1 MALQS
6 SGKITLKEIATE
18 FEDTAPHSLKE
29 FYGVAS
35 EIPAS
40 GTITIKDFYG
50 ASNAYSFTMASGDIQ
65 EANIRS
71 LAVADGWDE
80 DVPLIVTINSG
91 TTLYSRST
99 STGGAIVSGSF
110 PNGVTILN
118 SGAITGMGGSA
129 GQNGGPALQIT
140 TSDNV
145 TVTNN
150 SGAFIAG
157 GGGGGAAT
165 GGGGGA
171 GQSLPNVAGPAAR
184 SVSTTY
190 SSCGSVTFGCSE
202 GGTVTASCCGPS
214 VATITYA
221 AGGNQGAYAGPGG
234 TTTGSSGSCIGSGTG
249 GGPPPCT
256 VSGVTINYGGVIVAT
271 GFGGT
276 GGSILS
282 ASENVTNSGG
292 GWGAAGTGSGAG
304 AGGAAITGTYA
315 TLTNNGTI
323 YGST

>member
-6 SGKITLKEIATE
+6 SGKITLKEIAAE

-35 EIPAS
+35 GIPAS

-71 LAVADGWDE
+71 LAVADGWDQS
-80 DVPLIVTINSG
+80 VPLIVTINSG

-140 TSDNV
+140 TSDSV
-145 TVTNN
+145 KVTNK

-157 GGGGGAAT
+157 GGGGGAASQ
-165 GGGGGA
+165 GGGGA
-171 GQSLPNVAGPAAR
+171 GQSLPR
-184 SVSTTY
+184 VSTAGVGGPYTTTQGI
-190 SSCGSVTFGCSE
+190 SGTLAVFGCSE
-202 GGTVTASCCGPS
+202 GGTVVVTGSCS
-214 VATITYA
+214 VSVS
-221 AGGNQGAYAGPGG
+221 GNRGYGADQGAYAGSG
-234 TTTGSSGSCIGSGTG
+234 TTSGGCCSASGTGSSGTGCTSSASGTLCG
-249 GGPPPCT
+249 GGGSPNP
-256 VSGVTINYGGVIVAT
+256 
-271 GFGGT
+271 GGT
-276 GGSILS
+276 GGSVLS
-282 ASENVTNSGG
+282 ATSNVTNSGG
-292 GWGAAGTGSGAG
+292 GWGAAGTGTGAG
-304 AGGAAITGTYA
+304 SGGAAISGTY
-315 TLTNNGTI
+315 TNLTNNGTI

>member
-29 FYGVAS
+29 FYSAAVG
-35 EIPAS
+35 IPSS
-40 GTITIKDFYG
+40 GRLTLKDFYG
-50 ASNAYSFTMASGDIQ
+50 ASKAYTYSFSSNTAD
-65 EANIRS
+65 ANLRS

-80 DVPLIVTINSG
+80 VTPLIITIPSD
-91 TTLYSRST
+91 TTLYSNST
-99 STGGAIVSGSF
+99 SSGGAIVSGSF
-110 PNGVTILN
+110 PNGITIN
-118 SGAITGMGGSA
+118 NNGAITGRGGQA

-140 TSDNV
+140 TTDSVIVN
-145 TVTNN
+145 NN

-157 GGGGGAAT
+157 GGGGGAST

-171 GQSLPNVAGPAAR
+171 GQSAPNTAGPAA
-184 SVSTTY
+184 SSSNVTF

-202 GGTVTASCCGPS
+202 GGQVVASCCGPS

-271 GFGGT
+271 GYGGL

-282 ASENVTNSGG
+282 ATENVTNSGG
-292 GWGAAGTGSGAG
+292 GWGANGTGTGAG
-304 AGGAAITGTYA
+304 LGGAAISGTYT

>member
-1 MALQS
+1 MALQT
-6 SGKITLKEIATE
+6 SGQITLKEIATE
-18 FEDTAPHSLKE
+18 FEDTAPSSLKE

-35 EIPAS
+35 GVPSSGEIS
-40 GTITIKDFYG
+40 IKDFYG
-50 ASNAYSFTMASGDIQ
+50 KSNAYSFTMASGDIQ

-80 DVPLIVTINSG
+80 DVRLIVTINSG

-99 STGGAIVSGSF
+99 STGGAVVSGSF

-140 TSDNV
+140 TSDSV

-157 GGGGGAAT
+157 GGGGGAASQ
-165 GGGGGA
+165 GGGGA
-171 GQSLPNVAGPAAR
+171 GQSLPR
-184 SVSTTY
+184 VSTAGVGGPYTTTVGI
-190 SSCGSVTFGCSE
+190 SGVLATFGCSE
-202 GGTVTASCCGPS
+202 GGTVTVTGSCS
-214 VATITYA
+214 VSVS
-221 AGGNQGAYAGPGG
+221 GNRGYGADQGAYAGSG
-234 TTTGSSGSCIGSGTG
+234 TTSGGCCSASGTGTG

-256 VSGVTINYGGVIVAT
+256 ASASGTLCGGGGT
-271 GFGGT
+271 PNSGGT
-276 GGSILS
+276 GGSVLS
-282 ASENVTNSGG
+282 ATSNVTNSGG
-292 GWGAAGTGSGAG
+292 GWGAAGTGTGAG
-304 AGGAAITGTYA
+304 SGGAAISGTYA

>member
-65 EANIRS
+65 EADIRA

-140 TSDNV
+140 TSNSV

-157 GGGGGAAT
+157 GGGGGAASQ
-165 GGGGGA
+165 GGGGA
-171 GQSLPNVAGPAAR
+171 GQSLPG
-184 SVSTTY
+184 VSTASVGGPY
-190 SSCGSVTFGCSE
+190 SFSVGLSGTLAVFGCSE
-202 GGTVTASCCGPS
+202 GGNCIVYGSCTASGS
-214 VATITYA
+214 
-221 AGGNQGAYAGPGG
+221 GNRGYGADQGAYAGSGSTSVG
-234 TTTGSSGSCIGSGTG
+234 CCSASGTGSSGTGCTCSYTNTLCGSGSPNT
-249 GGPPPCT
+249 
-256 VSGVTINYGGVIVAT
+256 
-271 GFGGT
+271 GGT
-276 GGSILS
+276 GGSVLS
-282 ASENVTNSGG
+282 ATSNVTISGG
-292 GWGAAGTGSGAG
+292 GWGLAGTGTGAG